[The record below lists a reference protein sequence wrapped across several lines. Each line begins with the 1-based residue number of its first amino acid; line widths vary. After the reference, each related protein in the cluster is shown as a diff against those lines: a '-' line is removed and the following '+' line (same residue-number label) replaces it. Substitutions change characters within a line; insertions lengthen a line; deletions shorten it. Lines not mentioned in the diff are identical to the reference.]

1 MSKRDTRRLTIYG
14 VCILLVSFLLF
25 TALHLADAT
34 SFDVEIVA
42 DPSSGEAP
50 LEVEFSA
57 VVKAGTA
64 KSFQWE
70 FGDGGKCK
78 EQNCTHT
85 FNRGGTYIV
94 KLTVVSDT
102 GVTVTKTMTF
112 EVQRRKGGCPT
123 A

>member
-1 MSKRDTRRLTIYG
+1 MFDLTVIRHYFT
-14 VCILLVSFLLF
+14 VLLLALLVSISYTSNAF
-25 TALHLADAT
+25 

-78 EQNCTHT
+78 EQNCNHT
-85 FNRGGTYIV
+85 FNRGGTYTV
-94 KLTVVSDT
+94 KLTVVSDA
-102 GVTVTKTMTF
+102 GVTVTKTMSF
-112 EVQRRKGGCPT
+112 EVQRRKGG
-123 A
+123 